1 MSTLYLCYQSLL
13 DPLTQSQVVAYLEGL
28 ARVGW
33 RPILVTFEPARLSR
47 STRSDWE
54 ARLRAMGIAWRRL
67 PYHKRPTVLMTLFDI
82 CCGIAFGAWLI
93 ARHRVRLVHAR
104 SHVPA
109 VMAAALRLLLGVPFL
124 FDVRGFLA
132 EEYVDAGHWAM
143 DGLLYRITKRSERWL
158 IREASGLVV
167 LTERAAALFREWYRF
182 ELATKPLEVIP
193 CCVDC
198 SRIDEP
204 RRTAARPPEDNRG
217 AKTLVYVG
225 KLGGWYPTRSL
236 VTFFALAR
244 QVIPDLRW
252 KILTQSDP
260 AELQSLAA
268 AFGLDSFITI
278 GHVSSRQLP
287 GALRQA
293 DAGICFYRRDRSA
306 PACSPTK
313 IPEYLAAGLPV
324 VASAGVGDVDEILVQ
339 SISTHGL
346 AARLG
351 PVGVLVDERNVRS
364 LEQAAYRL
372 AELLADPLVSDRCRA
387 AAIAGFDLERTGWL
401 RYRRIYQQL
410 VDSTP
415 G

>member
-1 MSTLYLCYQSLL
+1 MPTLYLCYQSLL

-28 ARVGW
+28 ARAGW
-33 RPILVTFEPARLSR
+33 HPILVTFEPTRLSM
-47 STRSDWE
+47 STRAEWE
-54 ARLRAMGIAWRRL
+54 NRLHGIGIAWHWL
-67 PYHKRPTVLMTLFDI
+67 PYHKRPSVPATVFDI
-82 CCGIAFGAWLI
+82 GCGIVLGAWLI
-93 ARHRVRLVHAR
+93 VRHRVRLVHAR

-109 VMAAALRLLLGVPFL
+109 VMAAALGRFFDLPFL

-132 EEYVDAGHWAM
+132 EEYADAGHWAV
-143 DGLLYRITKRSERWL
+143 DGLLYRTTKRVERWL
-158 IREASGLVV
+158 IQEASGVVV
-167 LTERAAALFREWYRF
+167 LTERAAALFRKWYAF

-198 SRIDEP
+198 SQQDERQRAVAPP
-204 RRTAARPPEDNRG
+204 RDDRG

-236 VTFFALAR
+236 VQFFDLAR

-268 AFGLDSFITI
+268 TLGIDSVITI
-278 GHVSSRQLP
+278 GRVDAREIP
-287 GALRQA
+287 AALRQA
-293 DAGICFYRRDRSA
+293 DAAICFYRRDRSA

-324 VASAGVGDVDEILVQ
+324 VASAGVGDVDDVLVPSVAFPGPAAQ
-339 SISTHGL
+339 S
-346 AARLG
+346 G
-351 PVGVLVDERNVRS
+351 PVGVLVDERDVRN
-364 LEQAAYRL
+364 LERAAHRL
-372 AELLADPLVSDRCRA
+372 AELLADPRIRDRCRA
-387 AAIAGFDLERTGWL
+387 AAVASFDLEHTGWL
-401 RYRRIYQQL
+401 RYRRIYGRL
-410 VDSTP
+410 VDSTS